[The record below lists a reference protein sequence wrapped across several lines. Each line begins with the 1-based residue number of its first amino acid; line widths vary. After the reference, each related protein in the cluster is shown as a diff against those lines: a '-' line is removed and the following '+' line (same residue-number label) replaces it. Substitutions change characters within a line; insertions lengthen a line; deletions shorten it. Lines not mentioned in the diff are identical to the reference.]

1 MASKEIMDLMEP
13 MVFERDRQEFALGD
27 TFDIKTGLILA
38 ALTFLAI
45 QSGEFIHGGLS
56 FYCKV
61 AQYVS
66 VGALI
71 IGGILA
77 TIELWP
83 IDYEREASPDKYLDW
98 LERVKESFAGQPEVN
113 IAQYATAGRLER
125 ALERI
130 KNNVAANK
138 RKSGFM
144 IASFAFIVLSFAANM
159 FTLFMRLLS

>member
-77 TIELWP
+77 TIELWA
-83 IDYEREASPDKYLDW
+83 IDYEREASPRSEEHTSELQ
-98 LERVKESFAGQPEVN
+98 S
-113 IAQYATAGRLER
+113 
-125 ALERI
+125 
-130 KNNVAANK
+130 
-138 RKSGFM
+138 
-144 IASFAFIVLSFAANM
+144 
-159 FTLFMRLLS
+159 